1 MPSSLDHRRSPAL
14 VRTEGACSSGP
25 REGNRELAFPPLGD
39 LWTPVRID
47 SPGDHNDGRHCGTGL
62 FQCVCGRLRPC
73 ASREHVVQQ
82 QHAAA
87 RDSCCRLEGM
97 AVGLAVRGLAGPP
110 AQQLF
115 ERPETA
121 SVMIRQRPHEGVRR
135 LAIGGGHNAHGVPG
149 PECVSERC
157 AVLDEEPFDERG
169 HIPAQSSARRCVVAV
184 LVAPQPVSHC
194 RRLRVQRHRHDRAQ
208 GPETLLADG
217 AAVAKTF
224 WLIPMSPANRTHIGA
239 SHRHGDAVGRQRIA
253 ERGERLVH
261 LSAGRPVPGSPILST
276 PDGRC
281 RQRRRGC
288 APRASCPTRA
298 PTAAPAG

>member
-1 MPSSLDHRRSPAL
+1 MFLLTLER
-14 VRTEGACSSGP
+14 ACSSGP
-25 REGNRELAFPPLGD
+25 REGNREVAIPPLGD

-47 SPGDHNDGRHCGTGL
+47 PPGDHNDGRYCGTGL

-73 ASREHVVQQ
+73 GGREHVVQQ

-97 AVGLAVRGLAGPP
+97 AIGPAVRGLAGPP
-110 AQQLF
+110 AQQVF

-121 SVMIRQRPHEGVRR
+121 SVMIRQRPHEGVRW
-135 LAIGGGHNAHGVPG
+135 LAIGGGHDAHGVPR
-149 PECVSERC
+149 PESVGERC

-194 RRLRVQRHRHDRAQ
+194 RRLRVQRYRHDRAEE
-208 GPETLLADG
+208 PETLVADG
-217 AAVAKTF
+217 AVVANTLC
-224 WLIPMSPANRTHIGA
+224 LIPMSPANGTHIRA
-239 SHRHGDAVGRQRIA
+239 LHRHADAVGRQRIA

-261 LSAGRPVPGSPILST
+261 LSVGRPVPGSPILST
-276 PDGRC
+276 PDGHC

-288 APRASCPTRA
+288 APRASYPARA